1 MALLTI
7 FLIFSFLA
15 IQPTISQIPSPP
27 ATIAPSPSPPPPPP
41 ISDNCNDIFLSYTHT
56 KSRKLPPKTTDPE
69 QPYRF
74 EAAVQILNNG
84 VEDLKA
90 WRFFIGFQHKE
101 FLVSASNAVLGG
113 GTPFPANTSSLEDG
127 AVFAG
132 FPTTDLLTA
141 IETAGDL
148 PQMEAKIDL
157 VGTVF
162 GVKSPLVPMPKTISL
177 LNDGFSCPSP
187 TMQGDSTMYVC
198 CVKDPKFRKSVSTEK
213 SYDSEYTAQV
223 SISNYNP
230 LARLDYW
237 KLSWTWMRQE
247 FITTMKGAYPSIV
260 DSRDCLF
267 GPQGIYYKDMDFA
280 NVLNCQKNPTIVD
293 LPLEKTNDSTL
304 GGIPFCCRN
313 GTILPPSMDPSRSTS
328 IFQLTVKKMPP
339 YLNRT
344 DLAPPQ
350 NFQIKST
357 LNTDYKCELP
367 ILVSPS
373 LFPDSSGLP
382 INKTAVKSWQ
392 VVCNITKPKDASPKC
407 CVSFSAFYNESA
419 IPCKTCACGCP
430 RNPSNT
436 CSTNAPARLLPAY
449 ALLVPFDNRTQI
461 AEQWSDL
468 KHLPISKPAPCSD
481 NCGVSINWHVNS
493 DYAKGWSA
501 RITLFNWGETNFVD
515 WFVALQFRKAVPGF
529 EKTYSFNGTALN
541 GFDNTIFM
549 HGLQGLNYL
558 VGEVDGSRPKKDPR
572 VPGKQ
577 QSVILFSKKHTPG
590 LDIVAGDG
598 FPRKVIF
605 NGEECALPNILP
617 SSAHM
622 SSIKITMAI
631 LLCFVAQ
638 ILMFM

>member
-1 MALLTI
+1 MGLIHILLI
-7 FLIFSFLA
+7 LNVLYSLHPISN
-15 IQPTISQIPSPP
+15 SQIP
-27 ATIAPSPSPPPPPP
+27 PSPPPPLP
-41 ISDNCNDIFLSYTHT
+41 ISDNCNSIFLSYTHT
-56 KSRKLPPKTTDPE
+56 NSRKLPPKTTDPE

-90 WRFFIGFQHKE
+90 WRLFIGFQHKE
-101 FLVSASNAVLGG
+101 FLVSASNAVLAG
-113 GTPFPANTSSLEDG
+113 GTPFPANTTSLEDG

-177 LNDGFSCPSP
+177 LNDGFSCPST

-198 CVKDPKFRKSVSTEK
+198 CVKDPKFRKIVSTEK
-213 SYDSEYTAQV
+213 FSPRKQGDLVIMYDILRSYDYEYTAQV

-267 GPQGIYYKDMDFA
+267 GPQGINYKDMDFA

-304 GGIPFCCRN
+304 GGLPFCCRN
-313 GTILPPSMDPSRSTS
+313 GTILPPPMDPSRSTS

-357 LNTDYKCELP
+357 LNTDYKCEPP

-392 VVCNITKPKDASPKC
+392 VVCHITKPKDATPIC
-407 CVSFSAFYNESA
+407 CVSFSAFCSSSCTTSCCFLEL
-419 IPCKTCACGCP
+419 GCP
-430 RNPSNT
+430 KNPTCNT
-436 CSTNAPARLLPAY
+436 TAQARLLPPD
-449 ALLVPFDNRTQI
+449 ALLVPFDNRTEKGKTWANI
-461 AEQWSDL
+461 
-468 KHLPISKPAPCSD
+468 KHLPLLEPAPCSD

-541 GFDNTIFM
+541 GSDNTIFM
-549 HGLQGLNYL
+549 HGLKGLNYL
-558 VGEVDGSRPKKDPR
+558 VREVDGSRPEKDPR

-577 QSVILFSKKHTPG
+577 QSVISFSKKKTPG

-605 NGEECALPNILP
+605 NGEECALAPP
-617 SSAHM
+617 QM
-622 SSIKITMAI
+622 
-631 LLCFVAQ
+631 
-638 ILMFM
+638 

>member
-1 MALLTI
+1 MLFLFLLFFPI
-7 FLIFSFLA
+7 MVL
-15 IQPTISQIPSPP
+15 SQTP
-27 ATIAPSPSPPPPPP
+27 APSPSPSRPL
-41 ISDNCNDIFLSYTHT
+41 CNGILLTYNHLN
-56 KSRKLPPKTTDPE
+56 SRKLPPETRVSSE
-69 QPYRF
+69 QPFRF
-74 EAAVQILNNG
+74 ESEAQILNNG
-84 VEDLKA
+84 LEEIKN
-90 WRFFIGFQHKE
+90 WRLFIGFQHHE
-101 FLVSASNAVLGG
+101 YLVSATNAVLADGSL
-113 GTPFPANTSSLEDG
+113 FPANTTSLEDG

-132 FPTTDLLTA
+132 FPISDLKTA
-141 IETAGDL
+141 VETAGDL

-162 GVKSPLVPMPKTISL
+162 GVESPLVPMPKTISL
-177 LNDGFSCPSP
+177 LNDGFACPSP

-198 CVKDPKFRKSVSTEK
+198 CVKDPKFRTIVSTEK
-213 SYDSEYTAQV
+213 FEHRQKGDLVIMYDILRSYDSEYTAQV

-230 LARLDYW
+230 LTLLDYW

-328 IFQLTVKKMPP
+328 MFQLTVKKMPP
-339 YLNRT
+339 YLNKT
-344 DLAPPQ
+344 DLTVPL
-350 NFQIKST
+350 NFQIKGT
-357 LNTDYKCELP
+357 LNAHYKCESP
-367 ILVSPS
+367 SRVTPS

-392 VVCNITKPKDASPKC
+392 VVCNITKPKDATPKC
-407 CVSFSAFYNESA
+407 CVSFSAFYDDSV

-430 RNPSNT
+430 KNPTCNT
-436 CSTNAPARLLPAY
+436 TAQARLLPPD
-449 ALLVPFDNRTQI
+449 ALLVPFDNRTEM
-461 AEQWSDL
+461 AKEWADL
-468 KHLPISKPAPCSD
+468 KHLPMIEPAPCSD

-493 DYAKGWSA
+493 DYAKGWTA

-515 WFVALQFRKAVPGF
+515 WFVALQFRKVGPGF

-541 GFDNTIFM
+541 GSDNTIFM

-558 VGEVDGSRPKKDPR
+558 VGEVDGSRPEKDPR

-577 QSVILFSKKHTPG
+577 QSVISFSKKKTPG
-590 LDIVAGDG
+590 LHITAGDG
-598 FPRKVIF
+598 FPRRVVF

-617 SSAHM
+617 SKVSSAR
-622 SSIKITMAI
+622 STISLLNI
-631 LLCFVAQ
+631 LSCFLLVM
-638 ILMFM
+638 LY